1 MCFVKSGGTMIKG
14 YLFDYG
20 GTLDTAGCHWG
31 QMLWHA
37 YERQRIP
44 ITNEQFREAYIYGE
58 RALGRAP
65 IIQPDYSFWK
75 TLDIKIRLEMEHLC
89 TQGAWEA
96 DEREFATK
104 HQAVFDDVYQQ
115 VQEIT
120 AHSCE
125 VLQRLGNHY
134 PMVLVSNF
142 YGNIK
147 KVLQEFGFD
156 SLFKQVVESTVVGI
170 RKPDPRI
177 FLLGVKAL
185 GFQPTEVAVV
195 GDSLYKDIGP
205 ARQIGCHTIW
215 FRGEG
220 WSVQKSDEIIPDR
233 VITDLS
239 QIG

>member
-1 MCFVKSGGTMIKG
+1 
-14 YLFDYG
+14 
-20 GTLDTAGCHWG
+20 
-31 QMLWHA
+31 
-37 YERQRIP
+37 
-44 ITNEQFREAYIYGE
+44 
-58 RALGRAP
+58 
-65 IIQPDYSFWK
+65 
-75 TLDIKIRLEMEHLC
+75 
-89 TQGAWEA
+89 
-96 DEREFATK
+96 
-104 HQAVFDDVYQQ
+104 
-115 VQEIT
+115 
-120 AHSCE
+120 
-125 VLQRLGNHY
+125 
-134 PMVLVSNF
+134 MVLVSNF

>member
-104 HQAVFDDVYQQ
+104 HQVAKYCNGLAT
-115 VQEIT
+115 I
-120 AHSCE
+120 
-125 VLQRLGNHY
+125 
-134 PMVLVSNF
+134 
-142 YGNIK
+142 
-147 KVLQEFGFD
+147 
-156 SLFKQVVESTVVGI
+156 I
-170 RKPDPRI
+170 RWY
-177 FLLGVKAL
+177 
-185 GFQPTEVAVV
+185 
-195 GDSLYKDIGP
+195 S
-205 ARQIGCHTIW
+205 
-215 FRGEG
+215 
-220 WSVQKSDEIIPDR
+220 
-233 VITDLS
+233 
-239 QIG
+239 